1 MLNLTSVRSSY
12 LSAGNFRDF
21 TTNLVIGG
29 NRGNQETKFQ
39 LVHLQFRTSMAIE
52 KNESFVIVKH
62 PSGASVKILKY
73 GATVIEW
80 KLPNG
85 TENLFLSTLTSHGTL
100 LTIVPQ
106 S

>member
-1 MLNLTSVRSSY
+1 V
-12 LSAGNFRDF
+12 GEFPDP
-21 TTNLVIGG
+21 LVIGG
-29 NRGNQETKFQ
+29 NRGNH
-39 LVHLQFRTSMAIE
+39 LVHLQFRASMAIE
-52 KNESFVIVKH
+52 KNESFVVLKH

-85 TENLFLSTLTSHGTL
+85 TENLFLSTLTSYRTL

>member
-1 MLNLTSVRSSY
+1 
-12 LSAGNFRDF
+12 
-21 TTNLVIGG
+21 
-29 NRGNQETKFQ
+29 
-39 LVHLQFRTSMAIE
+39 MAIE
-52 KNESFVIVKH
+52 QNERFVVLKH
-62 PSGASVKILKY
+62 PSGATVKIFKY

-85 TENLFLSTLTSHGTL
+85 TENLFLSTLNLTNDR